1 MSYLILLHWWV
12 GLVVGALLLL
22 CSETSSYLDFFQ
34 SIVTVAAFIASGR
47 LRFFLLLVA
56 GKCPIIR
63 RCASSHILFKLST
76 VFDESK
82 TAHKVRPASSF
93 SINCFIVPYTAFAFP
108 KYAFAAGLENCRAG
122 LLTEDSGGI
131 GRLLVPDCVVN
142 LLYTPDKF
150 KLGDS
155 EYPNGNLRRR
165 DCGSFF
171 FDFASVCVHG

>member
-1 MSYLILLHWWV
+1 VVLFFFCVLRPAAILIFFK
-12 GLVVGALLLL
+12 AL
-22 CSETSSYLDFFQ
+22 Y
-34 SIVTVAAFIASGR
+34 TVAAFIASGR